1 MDLAPVIARI
11 EARVPALSGRTRP
24 AEDYVS
30 LLRQKSM
37 ASAPGGAFV
46 MPAGLRGG
54 RPAAATGSFV
64 QDIDEVTAVVI
75 LVPAPSKGL
84 GRQGGTIDLLI
95 RQVIEAVAGWAPG
108 DEVGV
113 FQVLRGAMINLGDAV
128 LAYQIDF
135 SITDQLRI
143 QP

>member
-11 EARVPALSGRTRP
+11 EARVPALSGRIRA

-30 LLRQKSM
+30 LLRQKSIT
-37 ASAPGGAFV
+37 SATGGAYV

-54 RPAAATGSFV
+54 RAVAATGAFV
-64 QDIDEVTAVVI
+64 QDIDEVIAVVI

-84 GRQGGTIDLLI
+84 GRQGDTIDALI
-95 RQVIEAVAGWAPG
+95 GQVIGAVAGWTAN

-113 FQVLRGAMINLGDAV
+113 FQLLRGAMINLGDAM